1 MMGVFSVAIV
11 VLTGWGGTAHARD
24 LHVACLAPNASDEND
39 GSAERPWKTI
49 SQAARVIEPGDTV
62 WVHGGVYRETVIVD
76 KSGAG
81 PDRMLSF
88 RAAPGEKPVV
98 KGSEVLKG
106 WTGCADEPQR
116 AIWETDWP
124 FEGIYPGMIACNE
137 TALLPMSVPPDTEAL
152 KPPKAYC
159 QYFLGFGRGR
169 EAMTPG
175 SFFYDEARKKL
186 LVWLKGDEDP
196 NAHEMEAAVRACWES
211 RGDYILVEGLTF
223 RFAPLVVPIGGV
235 AFVMCGPGGG
245 GAPADGCIV
254 RNCEVSLGAFEG
266 MVVRG
271 GKRVST
277 LVEDCWVHHNG
288 NGCGSFEGMG
298 DADSGS
304 WMIVRRCRL
313 TDNNL
318 FNWNPSW
325 HCGGKHFGTRIFFE
339 ECEFARNFNSPGLW
353 FDIHERDCIVNRCH
367 AHQNGTSGL
376 YYEIGET
383 GAFIN
388 NLAEGGPHYSAV
400 PLAGSSRTLVAHN
413 IVTSGARGIT
423 VGGES
428 ALGEPVS
435 RVTCHNAVYNNVL
448 LGRGQP
454 MISVSAESDIVR
466 SNVSDCNLLWWLSD
480 EGTGLFETPGGA
492 ALGLAE
498 WQAARKLDANSRVMD
513 PRVEVKNGRW
523 ARLPGSPSAS
533 GGKRLTAEDLRAFF
547 AVKPMPEIPSESG
560 SSSIRD
566 PKPPTEAFLRKV
578 TELLGVPE
586 GEPVP
591 IGPIAH
597 DDGAATLP
605 IANADFENP
614 TLPANGTT
622 DTVAGWTA
630 EGTTPLIW
638 HAADT
643 GLWNWYMPSGSNIL
657 VLPPGEGDCSV
668 SQELT
673 ETLRPDMR
681 YRISVWA
688 GQRIDQAAL
697 PWPRIALELRAG
709 ERLLNS
715 VDIPDPMIKPH
726 HGIWVETALV
736 YTSPHETSGQPLR
749 IVIRRKGSARLQA
762 CFDEVTLTAT
772 RG

>member
-1 MMGVFSVAIV
+1 
-11 VLTGWGGTAHARD
+11 
-24 LHVACLAPNASDEND
+24 
-39 GSAERPWKTI
+39 
-49 SQAARVIEPGDTV
+49 
-62 WVHGGVYRETVIVD
+62 
-76 KSGAG
+76 
-81 PDRMLSF
+81 
-88 RAAPGEKPVV
+88 
-98 KGSEVLKG
+98 
-106 WTGCADEPQR
+106 
-116 AIWETDWP
+116 
-124 FEGIYPGMIACNE
+124 
-137 TALLPMSVPPDTEAL
+137 
-152 KPPKAYC
+152 
-159 QYFLGFGRGR
+159 
-169 EAMTPG
+169 
-175 SFFYDEARKKL
+175 
-186 LVWLKGDEDP
+186 
-196 NAHEMEAAVRACWES
+196 
-211 RGDYILVEGLTF
+211 
-223 RFAPLVVPIGGV
+223 
-235 AFVMCGPGGG
+235 
-245 GAPADGCIV
+245 
-254 RNCEVSLGAFEG
+254 
-266 MVVRG
+266 
-271 GKRVST
+271 
-277 LVEDCWVHHNG
+277 
-288 NGCGSFEGMG
+288 
-298 DADSGS
+298 
-304 WMIVRRCRL
+304 
-313 TDNNL
+313 
-318 FNWNPSW
+318 
-325 HCGGKHFGTRIFFE
+325 
-339 ECEFARNFNSPGLW
+339 
-353 FDIHERDCIVNRCH
+353 
-367 AHQNGTSGL
+367 
-376 YYEIGET
+376 
-383 GAFIN
+383 
-388 NLAEGGPHYSAV
+388 
-400 PLAGSSRTLVAHN
+400 
-413 IVTSGARGIT
+413 
-423 VGGES
+423 
-428 ALGEPVS
+428 
-435 RVTCHNAVYNNVL
+435 VYNNVL